1 MKNVQSF
8 GLQDVSKS
16 TTNTPKKSLFGG
28 FSALDKF
35 QDKILASID
44 ETKEAVLERSS
55 FVMKR
60 DVKSGEVVIDADG
73 DPIFYGE
80 ISKELEKER
89 KIYNGMFNFPPNPA
103 FQSAASTQ

>member
-1 MKNVQSF
+1 
-8 GLQDVSKS
+8 
-16 TTNTPKKSLFGG
+16 
-28 FSALDKF
+28 
-35 QDKILASID
+35 
-44 ETKEAVLERSS
+44 
-55 FVMKR
+55 MKR